1 SAPRRGRGSARSRI
15 ARFNHGLMALSRII
29 NPVLYTVEGP
39 YDHDP
44 ALQVPMLP
52 GLQGVLRLATLP
64 IDSDDYGFLRAQL
77 VRERNR
83 VADALDGAAEHIEFL
98 SAQVGGR

>member
-1 SAPRRGRGSARSRI
+1 
-15 ARFNHGLMALSRII
+15 MALSRIL

-52 GLQGVLRLATLP
+52 GLQGVTRLASLDP
-64 IDSDDYGFLRAQL
+64 DSDEYGFLRTRL

-83 VADALDGAAEHIEFL
+83 VADALASAAEHVEWL
-98 SAQVGGR
+98 LGQTRAPV